1 MIRILLVDD
10 KASLREEM
18 RTLLELEEGI
28 QVIGEAADGWEAI
41 ERTRILQP
49 DLILMDRAMPSLDG
63 IEATRLIRKI
73 HPQARIIFL
82 AAEDIGRSEALA
94 AGAEAYFLKEGS
106 PEELIR
112 ALREG
117 SGLRKEVAIALSP
130 LRRRLQTAIDLS
142 PLQRRLQAAID
153 LSPLRRRLQAAI
165 DVSLLR
171 RSLQAAFDSI
181 PWQKPIL
188 IGAPLALLLAGFVIL
203 GAGLLALIG
212 LTLGVF
218 FFVYALK
225 YYASIALILLF
236 NGENGLVN
244 GNGHVEGQGFRNGL
258 GNGLRKIFGNCV
270 EDAFANGYHLK
281 PGAQPFVSIHL
292 PLYNEKEVVDRLL
305 TASTSLDYENYEV
318 IVADDSTDETTK
330 ILEQRWADH
339 PRVKISHR
347 QDRSGFKGGALQ
359 VALQRMDPRAEFV
372 VIFDADFIPPPD
384 VITRFLAYF
393 YSGNG
398 DGQRYADDQVAVVQG
413 YQWHMLNA
421 DQNWITRGIRVE
433 FSGSYVIERPGQQL
447 LGSMKMISGSVFMIR
462 ADVLRKHGWG
472 TSITEDWELTL
483 RLYLD
488 GYKVL
493 YTPFIQAP
501 AECVSDFR
509 QLTRQRMRWAE
520 GHTYNVKKYFWK
532 VLRSPRISLR
542 EKAEF
547 LYYAPYYLQS
557 IFFILGTSCWF
568 ISELILHR
576 HIPYWTA
583 LFGWSLVFSNLFSL
597 VIMNLSGLFLE
608 RGVKHNWSGIFSFL
622 VLSSLL
628 VPFQAYAAL
637 KGLLEKD
644 EGGWHRT
651 PKSGRITEI
660 LGRLRFGKK
669 LSRLLPK
676 GKKSRL
682 PERAPALVRQMPT
695 EELGLSVRVFNL
707 LREVGITDVGE
718 VLERLRRG
726 DEALLTIR
734 GFGPKSLE
742 EVQTALQA
750 TPIDKLGLSRRVV
763 KALRRARVSRI
774 GKLLAR
780 MERGEERLISIK
792 GIGPASLEQM
802 KSALDQAP
810 LEILG
815 LSTRVHDRLKGAE
828 TTTLGQ
834 LLQRMENGKMALL
847 SIRNFGPKSLQQL
860 KKALAQRAIP
870 SPLDHSRESQQK
882 EDVGSTLKL
891 NRWLPFP
898 RRLRLRPA
906 FTAIIVLV
914 AAIVALAIMSTEVEA
929 VSDDSSTFWF
939 YDDTNPLTYM
949 MYQSPPSGS
958 STNTQQVVSFHSD
971 TFEASQSLESG
982 TAMVYIYATNSAGA
996 DKSIDFT
1003 LRVGATVL
1011 GTGSVA
1017 VPRKTTSPL
1026 LLTTSFPTSTYDF
1039 ANAER
1044 LVLDV
1049 ESPGAVVVHWDG
1061 DYNDSRLVTAT
1072 IVPEGVLGLLLL
1084 APFIPL
1090 FMILLK
1096 RSRGTTT
1103 RSRRRAGC

>member
-1 MIRILLVDD
+1 MIRVLLVDD
-10 KASLREEM
+10 KASIREEM
-18 RTLLELEEGI
+18 RRLLELEEDI

-41 ERTRILQP
+41 KRARTLQP
-49 DLILMDRAMPSLDG
+49 DLILMDKAMPSLDG
-63 IEATRLIRKI
+63 IEATRLIKKD

-82 AAEDIGRSEALA
+82 AAEDTWRAQALA
-94 AGAEAYFLKEGS
+94 AGAEAYFLKEES
-106 PEELIR
+106 PGELIK

-117 SGLRKEVAIALSP
+117 NGLRREVAINLS
-130 LRRRLQTAIDLS
+130 LLGRRLRATIDS
-142 PLQRRLQAAID
+142 VPRQK
-153 LSPLRRRLQAAI
+153 
-165 DVSLLR
+165 
-171 RSLQAAFDSI
+171 SI
-181 PWQKPIL
+181 L
-188 IGAPLALLLAGFVIL
+188 MGAPLALLLAGFAIL
-203 GAGLLALIG
+203 GGQVLALIG
-212 LTLGVF
+212 LTLGVSF
-218 FFVYALK
+218 FAYALK

-244 GNGHVEGQGFRNGL
+244 GNGHVEDKGLRNGL
-258 GNGLRKIFGNCV
+258 QNGLRKIFGNGV
-270 EDAFANGYHLK
+270 DYAFANGYRIE
-281 PGAQPFVSIHL
+281 PGVQPFVSIHL

-330 ILEQRWADH
+330 ILERWAEH

-359 VALQRMDPRAEFV
+359 VALQRMDPRTEFV
-372 VIFDADFIPPPD
+372 IVFDADFIPPPD

-398 DGQRYADDQVAVVQG
+398 DGQRYADDRVAVVQG

-421 DQNWITRGIRVE
+421 SQNWITRGIRVE
-433 FSGSYVIERPGQQL
+433 FSGSYVIERPGQEL

-501 AECVSDFR
+501 AECISDFR

-532 VLRSPRISLR
+532 VLRSPHISLR

-568 ISELILHR
+568 ISELILHS

-583 LFGWSLVFSNLFSL
+583 LLGWCLVFSNLFSL

-608 RGVKHNWSGIFSFL
+608 RGVHRNWSGIFSFL
-622 VLSSLL
+622 VLSNLL

-669 LSRLLPK
+669 LRRLLPK

-682 PERAPALVRQMPT
+682 PERAPALVRQMPI
-695 EELGLSVRVFNL
+695 EELGLSTRVFNRL
-707 LREVGITDVGE
+707 KSAGITQVGE

-734 GFGPKSLE
+734 RFGPRSLE
-742 EVQTALQA
+742 EVQTALQV
-750 TPIDKLGLSRRVV
+750 TPIDKLDLSERLV
-763 KALRRARVSRI
+763 KALRRARVSQI

-780 MERGEERLISIK
+780 MEKGEGSLISIK

-815 LSTRVHDRLKGAE
+815 LSTRVHNCLKDAE

-834 LLQRMENGKMALL
+834 LLQRMENGQMALL
-847 SIRNFGPKSLQQL
+847 SIHNFGPKSLEQL
-860 KKALAQRAIP
+860 KKALTQKAIL
-870 SPLDHSRESQQK
+870 SPLDHPRESQQK
-882 EDVGSTLKL
+882 EDAGSTLKL
-891 NRWLPFP
+891 SRWLSLPKRP
-898 RRLRLRPA
+898 RFRPA

-929 VSDDSSTFWF
+929 VADNSSTFWF

-949 MYQSPPSGS
+949 MYQSQPSGG
-958 STNTQQVVSFHSD
+958 STNTQQDVSFYSD

-982 TAMVYIYATNSAGA
+982 TAMVYIYATNSAGG

-1003 LRVGATVL
+1003 LRVGAMVL

-1017 VPRKTTSPL
+1017 VPGKTTSPL

-1039 ANAER
+1039 ADGER

-1049 ESPGAVVVHWDG
+1049 ESVGAVVVYWDG

-1090 FMILLK
+1090 FMILIK
-1096 RSRGTTT
+1096 RSRGI
-1103 RSRRRAGC
+1103 RSRERRRAGC

>member
-1 MIRILLVDD
+1 MTRILLVDD
-10 KASLREEM
+10 KASIREEM
-18 RTLLELEEGI
+18 RRLLELEEDI

-41 ERTRILQP
+41 KGTHTLQP
-49 DLILMDRAMPSLDG
+49 DLILMDKAMPTLDG
-63 IEATRLIRKI
+63 IEATRLIKKI
-73 HPQARIIFL
+73 HPQARIIFV
-82 AAEDIGRSEALA
+82 AGEDAWRTQALA
-94 AGAEAYFLKEGS
+94 AGAEAYFLKDES
-106 PEELIR
+106 PEELID
-112 ALREG
+112 AVREG
-117 SGLRKEVAIALSP
+117 NGLRREV
-130 LRRRLQTAIDLS
+130 AIDLS
-142 PLQRRLQAAID
+142 LFGRRLQAAID
-153 LSPLRRRLQAAI
+153 LSLLRRRLQAAI
-165 DVSLLR
+165 DSVPRQES
-171 RSLQAAFDSI
+171 
-181 PWQKPIL
+181 IL

-203 GAGLLALIG
+203 GGGLLALIG

-218 FFVYALK
+218 FFAYALK

-244 GNGHVEGQGFRNGL
+244 GNGHVEGKGLRNGL
-258 GNGLRKIFGNCV
+258 GNGLRKIFGNGV
-270 EDAFANGYHLK
+270 DNAFANGYHLK
-281 PGAQPFVSIHL
+281 PEAQPFVSIHL

-330 ILEQRWADH
+330 ILERWAEH

-359 VALQRMDPRAEFV
+359 VALQRMDPRTEFIIV
-372 VIFDADFIPPPD
+372 FDADFIPPPD
-384 VITRFLAYF
+384 VITQFLAYF

-398 DGQRYADDQVAVVQG
+398 DGQRYADDRVAVVQG

-421 DQNWITRGIRVE
+421 SENWITRGIRVE
-433 FSGSYVIERPGQQL
+433 FSGSYVIERPGQEL

-501 AECVSDFR
+501 AECISDFR
-509 QLTRQRMRWAE
+509 QLIRQRMRWAE

-532 VLRSPRISLR
+532 VLRSPHISLR

-583 LFGWSLVFSNLFSL
+583 LFGWCLVFSNLFSL

-608 RGVKHNWSGIFSFL
+608 RGVKHNWNGIFSFIT
-622 VLSSLL
+622 LSNLL

-669 LSRLLPK
+669 LTRLLPK

-682 PERAPALVRQMPT
+682 PERAPALVRQMPL

-707 LREVGITDVGE
+707 LRGAGISDVGE

-750 TPIDKLGLSRRVV
+750 TPIDKLGLSERLIKV
-763 KALRRARVSRI
+763 LRRARVSRI

-780 MERGEERLISIK
+780 MDKGEESLISIK

-815 LSTRVHDRLKGAE
+815 LSTRVHNRLKGAE
-828 TTTLGQ
+828 TTTLRQ
-834 LLQRMENGKMALL
+834 LLQRMETGEMALL

-860 KKALAQRAIP
+860 KKALAQKAIP

-891 NRWLPFP
+891 SRRLPLP
-898 RRLRLRPA
+898 KRLRLRPA

-929 VSDDSSTFWF
+929 VADNSSTFWF
-939 YDDTNPLTYM
+939 YDDTDPLTYM
-949 MYQSPPSGS
+949 MYQSQPNGTTAS
-958 STNTQQVVSFHSD
+958 SAAGESFWSD
-971 TFEASQSLESG
+971 TFDASQSLSTG
-982 TAMVYIYATNSAGA
+982 TATVYIYATNSSKSDVSLSVTLKAGNN
-996 DKSIDFT
+996 
-1003 LRVGATVL
+1003 VL
-1011 GTGSVA
+1011 GNGKVIFAGNTATPTLFSGSFSHIAHDFEDGEGLELEVTKA
-1017 VPRKTTSPL
+1017 AQ
-1026 LLTTSFPTSTYDF
+1026 STIY
-1039 ANAER
+1039 
-1044 LVLDV
+1044 
-1049 ESPGAVVVHWDG
+1049 WDG
-1061 DYNDSRLVTAT
+1061 SYNASRLELGI
-1072 IVPEGVLGLLLL
+1072 IVPEGALALL
-1084 APFIPL
+1084 ALAPLIPL
-1090 FMILLK
+1090 LVGWFK
-1096 RSRGTTT
+1096 RSGRIAALRVRLG
-1103 RSRRRAGC
+1103 R